1 MKSAMRF
8 EKAACRL
15 CLLGNRAKLER
26 VRIYAAGELLLD
38 LQRRDAYFPI
48 DLEDVKFD
56 QAVDILTV
64 FDLAGNEIEQA
75 QALPQEI
82 VQAQSSAAAPKGNKR
97 RGRQHGMAITPLQ
110 GG

>member
-1 MKSAMRF
+1 MKSALRF

-26 VRIYAAGELLLD
+26 VRIYAAGELLLVLD
-38 LQRRDAYFPI
+38 LQKREACFPI

-64 FDLAGNEIEQA
+64 FDLVGNEIEQA
-75 QALPQEI
+75 EALPQEI
-82 VQAQSSAAAPKGNKR
+82 VEQAQSSAAAPKGNKR
-97 RGRQHGMAITPLQ
+97 RGRQHGMAITP
-110 GG
+110 